1 VRVLTLGGQ
10 PWGLMLVFPLNP
22 CRVPVAKSSDPL
34 PLFALLVEV
43 HSGGPGADRFVSPV
57 ERGGSIGFASTGRSK
72 SGASICSSGTLTS
85 LVRNSERAADKE
97 KEGPRSVR
105 CRGIGRGT
113 RNGENASVSRN

>member
-43 HSGGPGADRFVSPV
+43 HSGGPGADR
-57 ERGGSIGFASTGRSK
+57 
-72 SGASICSSGTLTS
+72 LTS